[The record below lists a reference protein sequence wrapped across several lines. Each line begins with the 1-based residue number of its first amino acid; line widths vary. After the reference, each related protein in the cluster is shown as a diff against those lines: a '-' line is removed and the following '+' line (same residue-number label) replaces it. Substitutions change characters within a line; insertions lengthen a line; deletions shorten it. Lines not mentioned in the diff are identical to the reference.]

1 MISKERVHKVIASR
15 GYTSRRKAEVLI
27 KEGKVLVNGEKI
39 TDVATTIDPRADIV
53 VEGQRL
59 QAVEKIT
66 YVFYKPTGAVSTT
79 LDEHDRTTVV
89 DFIADDRRLY
99 PVGRLDYDT
108 SGLLLLTNDGELAN
122 RLMHPKHKIEKEY
135 VVTFEGFLRKETSS
149 KLRRGI
155 VLDGKKTQGAKIF
168 DVRSNTK
175 TKRTTAHVVIT
186 EGKNHHIRRMF
197 EAFGHP
203 VIRLKRIRY
212 GHLTLAGLAKGQY
225 RTLTPHE
232 YKELYV
238 KSELST

>member
-1 MISKERVHKVIASR
+1 MMVKERVHKVIAAR

-27 KEGKVLVNGEKI
+27 KEGKVFVNGERV
-39 TDVATTIDPRADIV
+39 TDVGMTIDPKADVV
-53 VEGQRL
+53 VEGQHL
-59 QAVEKIT
+59 QSVEKVT

-79 LDEHDRTTVV
+79 QDEHGRTTVI
-89 DFIADDRRLY
+89 DFIRDDRRLY

-122 RLMHPKHKIEKEY
+122 RLLHPKHKIEKEY
-135 VVTFEGFLRKETSS
+135 VVTFEGFLRKETSA

-155 VLDGKKTQGAKIF
+155 VLDGEKFQGAKIF

-175 TKRTTAHVVIT
+175 TKRTTAHVIIT
-186 EGKNHHIRRMF
+186 EGKNHQIRRMF

-203 VIRLKRIRY
+203 VIRLKRIRL
-212 GHLTLAGLAKGQY
+212 GHLTLEGLAKGQY

-238 KSELST
+238 KTQLSS